1 MSGWTDDRID
11 RLKTL
16 FAEGLSFSQIA
27 RALGGVTR
35 NGCISKAHRIGL
47 GARARVAV
55 PKAPRVPKAPQR
67 RVPRDG
73 KAQTVAPLRAPLFVE
88 GRTVH
93 GDAIGCQF
101 PPGEPGAGM
110 CGAPRL
116 LKATPGGG
124 SRPSSYC
131 PTHDALCTAPSKPYQ
146 PRTHIGR
153 ARRSAWDL

>member
-1 MSGWTDDRID
+1 MSGWTDARID

-16 FAEGLSFSQIA
+16 YAEGLSFSQIA

-35 NGCISKAHRIGL
+35 NGCIGKAHRIGL
-47 GARARVAV
+47 EPRAKASV
-55 PKAPRVPKAPQR
+55 PKVPRVPKAPRTAHQATGR
-67 RVPRDG
+67 
-73 KAQTVAPLRAPLFVE
+73 PLPPARAPVFVE
-88 GRTVH
+88 GRTVP

-124 SRPSSYC
+124 ARPSSYC
-131 PTHDALCTAPSKPYQ
+131 PTHNALCIAPSKPYL